1 MGDLMKYSA
10 IATKLRAM
18 ESHLLKAEDYRRLA
32 EAGSVPQAVA
42 YLKRMRTSCT
52 AGRLR
57 GFWRGR
63 CTMILRRSTASAT
76 GARKAS

>member
-42 YLKRMRTSCT
+42 YLKRIPAYAALFDGRDENQLH
-52 AGRLR
+52 AGFFKNLP
-57 GFWRGR
+57 
-63 CTMILRRSTASAT
+63 LL
-76 GARKAS
+76 

>member
-32 EAGSVPQAVA
+32 EA
-42 YLKRMRTSCT
+42 C
-52 AGRLR
+52 LR
-57 GFWRGR
+57 QWR
-63 CTMILRRSTASAT
+63 I
-76 GARKAS
+76 